1 MSIRFTGR
9 YVPGGLLKM
18 KRGLLAPIFSVLPS
32 ITYTKLETGST
43 FTANAGSFTPG
54 NADVTYSW
62 KINGTEVGIGST
74 FIPVTSGSLTL
85 TVKVTNGA
93 GSTSHTTPALTII
106 FPAPTFTT
114 NPSIAP
120 NGAPM
125 GTLMTG
131 NDGVFT
137 DGIVTARVWL
147 LNNVPLTGA
156 TQATY
161 IPDGIGNLTYRVTV
175 TGNGGTITRTST
187 PVVITSV
194 PEKLN
199 APTWNMATGNLGT
212 FAEGS
217 SISIPL
223 LTSDPENNVQ
233 SYEVVNGSLPNG
245 VTLGLMTGVISGSLA
260 EVTEDTVYVF
270 TIRVTDRTNLT
281 LIGNFSISVANVKT
295 TVTWQT
301 SNSADLANPA
311 PGQPVTV
318 KLEATS
324 T

>member
-1 MSIRFTGR
+1 MSIKFTGR
-9 YVPGGLLKM
+9 YVPGGVLKI
-18 KRGLLAPIFSVLPS
+18 KRGLIAPVFSILPS

-43 FTANAGSFTPG
+43 FTANPGTFTPA
-54 NADVTYSW
+54 NSDVTYSW
-62 KINGTEVGIGST
+62 KINGTEVGVGSV
-74 FIPVTSGSLTL
+74 FVPVTSGNLNL
-85 TVKVTNGA
+85 TVTVSNGA
-93 GSTSHTTPALTII
+93 GSVSHNTPSLAII
-106 FPAPTFTT
+106 FPAPTYTVD
-114 NPSIAP
+114 PSISP
-120 NGAPM
+120 NSAPM

-131 NDGVFT
+131 NDGTFT
-137 DGIVTARVWL
+137 NGIVTARAWL
-147 LNNVPLTGA
+147 LNNVPLSGA
-156 TQATY
+156 TQSTY

-175 TGNGGTITRTST
+175 TGNGGTITRTSS
-187 PVVITSV
+187 PVTITSV
-194 PEKLN
+194 PDKLN

-233 SYEVVNGSLPNG
+233 SYEVVNGALPNG
-245 VTLGLMTGVISGSLA
+245 VTLGLMNGVISGSLA
-260 EVTEDTVYVF
+260 EVTEDTIYVF

-301 SNSADLANPA
+301 SNTADLANPA

-324 T
+324 I